1 MGNTGTQGQA
11 IHAVW
16 IDEIHG
22 FTDDPVGFKDDTI
35 HHHTE
40 AGTTACRAV
49 GQLTADPDRVTCLD
63 CRVAGPRALA
73 VDLLDQAE
81 TRAENEGGMWAD
93 YLHPSQMAVVQI
105 FHPDADPDVFT
116 EQ

>member
-11 IHAVW
+11 INAVW
-16 IDEIHG
+16 IDELHG
-22 FTDDPVGFKDDTI
+22 FTDDPVGFKDDTV

-40 AGTTACRAV
+40 AGTTACGSTEGR
-49 GQLTADPDRVTCLD
+49 LTGVADLVTCFG

-73 VDLLDQAE
+73 VDLLD
-81 TRAENEGGMWAD
+81 RAEARAANEGGMWAD

-105 FHPDADPDVFT
+105 FHPDADPEVLA
-116 EQ
+116 